1 MNWLKSLSGLV
12 MPFWVMPLII
22 AIGLTV
28 LTGGAYYKGK
38 LSEREGWLAKEN
50 AELAQRQ
57 QKILHLTTINR
68 ALERQAVID
77 ATALK
82 QDFERKLQDEKTHA
96 NTVLAS
102 VRAGT
107 KRLYVTTKAVP
118 ACSGGV
124 SLSAAV
130 GREGDA
136 ETRTELSEETSGSL
150 IKLLDESDEVVIESN
165 YVKDQLTQCH
175 AHVEALRNQSI
186 ENKPSN
192 LTTTLQLSNSLIK
205 ENQHEVFK

>member
-1 MNWLKSLSGLV
+1 MNWLKNLTSAVLPVWL
-12 MPFWVMPLII
+12 MPLII
-22 AIGLTV
+22 AVALASLTFFIFH
-28 LTGGAYYKGK
+28 KGE
-38 LSEREGWLAKEN
+38 LHERAKWVNKEN
-50 AELAQRQ
+50 AELVAKQE
-57 QKILHLTTINR
+57 KILHLTTINR

-205 ENQHEVFK
+205 ENQQ